1 MNTKPILDVSN
12 YSLLNKIYEKL
23 NGLEL
28 KIEDLNNEIFNMKY
42 TISSIDSNIR
52 GLSQSIE
59 NIEIDIKLERMKS
72 NDKLLERTEDTR
84 ADIQIQGLNKIKEVG
99 HMFSKF
105 NKLDVVKDAVAVED
119 EFMQL
124 LSMFPM
130 KASVSSSSSASASST
145 TSSITE
151 IIEAPHVLPYVGLDC
166 PLD

>member
-1 MNTKPILDVSN
+1 MDIKPILDGSN

-28 KIEDLNNEIFNMKY
+28 KIEDLNNDVFNMKY
-42 TISSIDSNIR
+42 TLSSIDSNIR

-72 NDKLLERTEDTR
+72 NDKLLERKENTR
-84 ADIQIQGLNKIKEVG
+84 EDIQIQGLNKIKEGG
-99 HMFSKF
+99 HIFSKF
-105 NKLDVVKDAVAVED
+105 NKLDIVKDAIAVED

-130 KASVSSSSSASASST
+130 KSSSIST
-145 TSSITE
+145 ASSITE
-151 IIEAPHVLPYVGLDC
+151 IIEVPHVLPCAGLDC